1 MSEPR
6 DAGLDRRDF
15 VAALTGVAASA
26 WFSADPELIRAAAA
40 FAAQTGASRAPQGA
54 KPAAPVRY
62 QVLTA
67 AQARELDAVTST
79 IVPTDST
86 PGAREARVV
95 RFIDRSL
102 ATWAKD
108 QKPQIEGALKV
119 LGDFVATQR
128 NGNRSFAAIPAA
140 ERTKVLEAFEQAHGG
155 EFNGGFWFP
164 TMSGMFANPSYGGNF
179 NKVGWS
185 LMGFRDQFSWSTPFG
200 YYDRV

>member
-1 MSEPR
+1 MNDS
-6 DAGLDRRDF
+6 GVSRRE
-15 VAALTGVAASA
+15 ALSVITGATVSA
-26 WFSADPELIRAAAA
+26 WAVADPRALGAVAEFVQQAAAQSA
-40 FAAQTGASRAPQGA
+40 
-54 KPAAPVRY
+54 Y

-79 IVPTDST
+79 IIPTDGT

-108 QKPQIEGALKV
+108 QKPQVVSAIKL
-119 LGDFVATQR
+119 LGEYVAAQR
-128 NGNRSFAAIPAA
+128 PGTSTFAAVPAA
-140 ERTKVLEAFEQAHGG
+140 DRTKLLETFEQVHGG
-155 EFNGGFWFP
+155 EFNGAFLFP
-164 TMSGMFANPSYGGNF
+164 TMAGMFANPSYGGNA

-185 LMGFRDQFSWSTPFG
+185 LMGFKDQFSWAPPFG